1 MAKLAVYITYQ
12 PVSDV
17 EMADGNTLLYHIA
30 WPQKGTVS
38 VIAESMDSRLRSGT
52 TNYHPPLALSSHK
65 IIVCQNRYLDVSPK
79 RHERYKRMG
88 ANAPPAYELK
98 LWTTLPPREQ
108 ILRSTT
114 NKKVFLE
121 LLSKCSLGEGIEV
134 TGERYMM
141 F

>member
-12 PVSDV
+12 PVSDA

-30 WPQKGTVS
+30 WPQNGTGS
-38 VIAESMDSRLRSGT
+38 IIAESMDSRLRSGT
-52 TNYHPPLALSSHK
+52 TNYHPPLALSSLE
-65 IIVCQNRYLDVSPK
+65 IIVCQDRYLDVYPK
-79 RHERYKRMG
+79 SNERSKHMG
-88 ANAPPAYELK
+88 ANTPPAYELK

-108 ILRSTT
+108 RSTT

-121 LLSKCSLGEGIEV
+121 FLSKCSIGEGIEL

>member
-30 WPQKGTVS
+30 WPQNGLVS
-38 VIAESMDSRLRSGT
+38 IIAESMDSRLGSGT

-65 IIVCQNRYLDVSPK
+65 IIVCQDRYLDVFPK
-79 RHERYKRMG
+79 SHERSKHMG
-88 ANAPPAYELK
+88 ANTPPAYELK

-108 ILRSTT
+108 IRRNTT

-121 LLSKCSLGEGIEV
+121 LLSKCSIGRGVEV